1 MATDGACFQSTIT
14 DPCVRRSENVLLGA
28 FLMEHSAP
36 FLMMP
41 LTYLVRALTQ
51 SNEAPSASVHLSLS
65 GGSVDLYGSF

>member
-1 MATDGACFQSTIT
+1 MATDGACFQSAIT

-51 SNEAPSASVHLSLS
+51 SSEAPSVSVHLSLS
-65 GGSVDLYGSF
+65 GGSIDINGSF